1 VTNAPLSVLID
12 GTPADVEP
20 AVTEALAAQGFG
32 VLTRIDV
39 AATLKTKI
47 DADLEEY
54 VILGACNPPL
64 AFRAL
69 QASRQVG
76 LLLPCNVVLRA
87 EDGGTRVEAVDPESL
102 LPSDDQAMCDVA
114 ADARARLAAALGA
127 LPNR

>member
-1 VTNAPLSVLID
+1 
-12 GTPADVEP
+12 VEP

-87 EDGGTRVEAVDPESL
+87 EDGGTRVEAVDPETL